1 MKKIEGAIPFEKWKE
16 KPQEY
21 KNSHYNLEITFEEWA
36 ACGKEQNKSSENALK
51 KALKGTK
58 LFYITDENYVP
69 VSLKKIDGFPKED
82 EFVKNGNSIIRY
94 KNYEFNG
101 RKLQEKKITQ
111 PYGVAGIYT
120 ILFFWCLNKHGEK
133 IIEANENDYNY
144 LLDNATDRY
153 VMIKINQKETKID
166 IAVNNEKLY
175 PRAQYL
181 FEHYLKDYPSYKVIL
196 ADESEANNNGGKENM
211 SDKTE
216 NEMEINKYITEKID
230 AHKQIIF
237 TGAPGTGK
245 THSVREYVK
254 GKNDEYK
261 EKMKSTDKKHEDIED
276 IEDIYKFV
284 QFHSS
289 YDYTDFVEGIRPAP
303 KEKNGENMFV
313 RMDGTF
319 KAFCRKIVNANIKDL
334 KKHGIDNI
342 EALYKIMKESKTD
355 TDAIKERRKNIAKAI
370 SELPMYYFVIDEI
383 NRADLSKVFG
393 ELMFGL
399 EEDYRGVQNRFP
411 TQYHNLPTYEM
422 GETETNNDSK
432 MDTQSQKVK
441 KVKKLQFA
449 KEIEDDCFKN
459 GFFVPENLT
468 IIGTMNDIDRSVET
482 FDFALRR
489 RFAWVEIKANEVML
503 YSVASINNKSKD
515 EVEDIVKKIQE
526 MNEIISGEGKKL
538 GLNESY
544 HIGPAYFKNLFD
556 GNGKDNRDTIFN
568 EKIEPILREY
578 TRGRDSDT
586 IQNFVTKCRKK
597 LLGIKDD
604 E

>member
-1 MKKIEGAIPFEKWKE
+1 MKIIKFDEWKDD
-16 KPQEY
+16 PQPY
-21 KNSHYNLEITFEEWA
+21 QNGVNQFEITIWEWA
-36 ACGKEQNKSSENALK
+36 TCDNTTHSNSLK
-51 KALKGTK
+51 KALNGINK
-58 LFYITDENYVP
+58 LFYLVNNNNEIVTSEN
-69 VSLKKIDGFPKED
+69 LTTFPNKED
-82 EFVKNGNSIIRY
+82 FKAHEKDFTNIKAPVTPVENNENGNG
-94 KNYEFNG
+94 KVDF
-101 RKLQEKKITQ
+101 
-111 PYGVAGIYT
+111 YT
-120 ILFFWCLNKHGEK
+120 ILFLWCLKEKGEK
-133 IIEANENDYNY
+133 IAKPFSD
-144 LLDNATDRY
+144 LDTGTRGRY
-153 VMIKINQKETKID
+153 IN
-166 IAVNNEKLY
+166 IAGNSIHLNVSYGKFFIG
-175 PRAQYL
+175 AKAL
-181 FEHYLKDYPSYKVIL
+181 FSTYLKDYSDYKVRIIPNNT
-196 ADESEANNNGGKENM
+196 SNNNGGKENM

-441 KVKKLQFA
+441 KVKKLQIA

-489 RFAWVEIKANEVML
+489 RFAWVEIKANAVMRS
-503 YSVASINNKSKD
+503 SVAAINGIEED
-515 EVEDIVKKIQE
+515 EIDDDFDEIINRIKE
-526 MNEIISGEGKKL
+526 MNKVISEKEGKNL

-556 GNGKDNRDTIFN
+556 ESGDANLETIFN
-568 EKIEPILREY
+568 EKIKPILREY
-578 TRGRDSDT
+578 TRGRNSDKVET
-586 IQNFVTKCRKK
+586 FVDNCNNA
-597 LLGIKDD
+597 LLGRNKND
-604 E
+604 

>member
-1 MKKIEGAIPFEKWKE
+1 MDTIKFKDWKE
-16 KPQEY
+16 NPQLYEKRFDGFNQFEITFKEWAECGDDLKQDFIDYVLKGANYFLLIDQNNNETNQFDITEDDLNNFEFFGGQTPPSNEDKGLPYEGVKKKVYKQGSTYNVQGFYTTLLLFCIKKNVLDDDYIQKLRSRKGTNFYIRIKDKGIPIHTGVNVEDLFRYAIELIEKLIKKYEDY
-21 KNSHYNLEITFEEWA
+21 KNYKIIFIPNKNNNSENDNNGGNNKMSDKDTNLEI
-36 ACGKEQNKSSENALK
+36 NA
-51 KALKGTK
+51 
-58 LFYITDENYVP
+58 YI
-69 VSLKKIDGFPKED
+69 S
-82 EFVKNGNSIIRY
+82 
-94 KNYEFNG
+94 
-101 RKLQEKKITQ
+101 
-111 PYGVAGIYT
+111 
-120 ILFFWCLNKHGEK
+120 
-133 IIEANENDYNY
+133 
-144 LLDNATDRY
+144 
-153 VMIKINQKETKID
+153 
-166 IAVNNEKLY
+166 
-175 PRAQYL
+175 
-181 FEHYLKDYPSYKVIL
+181 
-196 ADESEANNNGGKENM
+196 
-211 SDKTE
+211 
-216 NEMEINKYITEKID
+216 EKID

-245 THSVREYVK
+245 TYSVREYVK
-254 GKNDEYK
+254 NATQNDE
-261 EKMKSTDKKHEDIED
+261 SR
-276 IEDIYKFV
+276 YKFV

-303 KEKNGENMFV
+303 KGNGTTNNSGENMFV

-334 KKHGIDNI
+334 EKHGIDNI

-355 TDAIKERRKNIAKAI
+355 PDAIKERRENIAKAI
-370 SELPMYYFVIDEI
+370 SKLPMYYFVIDEI

-411 TQYHNLPTYEM
+411 TQYSNLPTYEM
-422 GETETNNDSK
+422 
-432 MDTQSQKVK
+432 
-441 KVKKLQFA
+441 
-449 KEIEDDCFKN
+449 KEDKAVISEKDCFKN

-556 GNGKDNRDTIFN
+556 SNGNDNRETIFN
-568 EKIEPILREY
+568 EKIEPLLREY
-578 TRGRDSDT
+578 TRGRNSEKVEALISGCKNALFDKSKTTDT
-586 IQNFVTKCRKK
+586 SGGNN
-597 LLGIKDD
+597 G
-604 E
+604 

>member
-1 MKKIEGAIPFEKWKE
+1 MGIIKFEDWKKN
-16 KPQEY
+16 PQQY
-21 KNSHYNLEITFEEWA
+21 QDGVNQFEITFGQWA
-36 ACGKEQNKSSENALK
+36 DSEYNFAKVLNDAKDFYIINEHNENVLPENLKDYPDQNYLEQWSFFSINYTNKILTQNDFNIKQSGLYQGIINKESKYKMNDFYTLLVLWCLKKNNDKINISDIRSENSS
-51 KALKGTK
+51 GTGRYMK
-58 LFYITDENYVP
+58 LGN
-69 VSLKKIDGFPKED
+69 ED
-82 EFVKNGNSIIRY
+82 FHLGVGY
-94 KNYEFNG
+94 K
-101 RKLQEKKITQ
+101 
-111 PYGVAGIYT
+111 
-120 ILFFWCLNKHGEK
+120 
-133 IIEANENDYNY
+133 
-144 LLDNATDRY
+144 
-153 VMIKINQKETKID
+153 
-166 IAVNNEKLY
+166 KLY
-175 PRAQYL
+175 PRAKYL
-181 FEHYLKDYPSYKVIL
+181 FQNYLKDDYSGYKVIFTPK
-196 ADESEANNNGGKENM
+196 SEDNYNGGKKNM
-211 SDKTE
+211 SDATDNKI
-216 NEMEINKYITEKID
+216 EINEYIKEKID

-276 IEDIYKFV
+276 IYKFV

-303 KEKNGENMFV
+303 KEKSGENMFV
-313 RMDGTF
+313 RMDGIF
-319 KAFCRKIVNANIKDL
+319 KAFCRKIVDANIKDL
-334 KKHGIDNI
+334 EKHGIDNI

-355 TDAIKERRKNIAKAI
+355 TNAIKERRKNIAKAI

-411 TQYHNLPTYEM
+411 TQYSNLPTYEM
-422 GETETNNDSK
+422 
-432 MDTQSQKVK
+432 
-441 KVKKLQFA
+441 
-449 KEIEDDCFKN
+449 KEDKAVIIEKDCFKN

-503 YSVASINNKSKD
+503 YSVAAINGIEDNKIDDDFNKTI
-515 EVEDIVKKIQE
+515 ENIKQ
-526 MNEIISGEGKKL
+526 MNNVISDNTYKKL

-556 GNGKDNRDTIFN
+556 GGDIKNNLETIFK
-568 EKIEPILREY
+568 EKIEPLLREY
-578 TRGRDSDT
+578 TRGRD
-586 IQNFVTKCRKK
+586 TKTVNDLIDNCRGKLELPKK
-597 LLGIKDD
+597 YSGGNNG
-604 E
+604 

>member
-1 MKKIEGAIPFEKWKE
+1 MKIIKFDEWKDD
-16 KPQEY
+16 PQPY
-21 KNSHYNLEITFEEWA
+21 QNGVNQFEITIWEWA
-36 ACGKEQNKSSENALK
+36 TCDNTTHSNSLK
-51 KALKGTK
+51 KALNGINK
-58 LFYITDENYVP
+58 LFYLVNNNNEIVTSEN
-69 VSLKKIDGFPKED
+69 LTTFPNKED
-82 EFVKNGNSIIRY
+82 FKAHEKDFTNIKAPVTPVENNENGNG
-94 KNYEFNG
+94 KVDF
-101 RKLQEKKITQ
+101 
-111 PYGVAGIYT
+111 YT
-120 ILFFWCLNKHGEK
+120 ILFLWCLKEKGEK
-133 IIEANENDYNY
+133 IAKPFSD
-144 LLDNATDRY
+144 LDTGTQGRY
-153 VMIKINQKETKID
+153 IN
-166 IAVNNEKLY
+166 IAGNSIHLNVSYGEFFIGAK
-175 PRAQYL
+175 AL
-181 FEHYLKDYPSYKVIL
+181 FSTYLKDYSDYKVRIIPNNP
-196 ADESEANNNGGKENM
+196 SNNNGGKENM
-211 SDKTE
+211 SDTTDNKI
-216 NEMEINKYITEKID
+216 EINDYIKEKID

-254 GKNDEYK
+254 NATQNDE
-261 EKMKSTDKKHEDIED
+261 SR
-276 IEDIYKFV
+276 YKFV

-303 KEKNGENMFV
+303 KGNGTTNNSGENMFV

-355 TDAIKERRKNIAKAI
+355 PDAIKKRRENIAKAI
-370 SELPMYYFVIDEI
+370 SKLPMYYFVIDEI

-422 GETETNNDSK
+422 GETEIEIETETNNDSK

-489 RFAWVEIKANEVML
+489 RFAWVEIKANDVML
-503 YSVASINNKSKD
+503 YSVAAINGIK
-515 EVEDIVKKIQE
+515 EDKIDDNFIKIIKNIKQ
-526 MNEIISGEGKKL
+526 MNNVISGDTYKKL

-568 EKIEPILREY
+568 EKIEPLLREY
-578 TRGRDSDT
+578 TRGRDTQTVINFIKACNDALFGKSKTTDT
-586 IQNFVTKCRKK
+586 SGGNN
-597 LLGIKDD
+597 G
-604 E
+604 